1 MKKLFIIASALVV
14 AFSSCK
20 KDDPAPTCNLDNN
33 GILGNYKI
41 TSFSYKASATDTV
54 IDIFANYP
62 PCEKDDIL
70 TFVAN
75 GVYNVTEGATSC
87 TPTNADSGTW
97 SLSGSTLTLDGT
109 EGGVVSNFSCSGF
122 TITQTIAS
130 TGEVTTITLAKQ

>member
-33 GILGNYKI
+33 GILGNYKV
-41 TSFSYKASATDTV
+41 TSILYKANTATPEV
-54 IDIFANYP
+54 DIFALYDA
-62 PCEKDDIL
+62 CEKDDII

-75 GVYNVTEGATSC
+75 GVYNLTEGATSC